1 MFWQK
6 ARKFSLASFLGNPF
20 LRLLESGA
28 LDLFALDIA
37 QYPYPTHT
45 TMKNVKSTTIFFCY
59 ITLGYPSLY
68 RMSLETLEMQNY
80 KKTRNPASRAS
91 KRERLVA
98 MYIEVVV
105 CRVTS
110 EVAVSFLPEVVAQ
123 I

>member
-68 RMSLETLEMQNY
+68 RMSLETMEVQNY
-80 KKTRNPASRAS
+80 KKMNS
-91 KRERLVA
+91 K
-98 MYIEVVV
+98 
-105 CRVTS
+105 VTIFCKGDKTVLS
-110 EVAVSFLPEVVAQ
+110 IKEKKIQLDNY
-123 I
+123 